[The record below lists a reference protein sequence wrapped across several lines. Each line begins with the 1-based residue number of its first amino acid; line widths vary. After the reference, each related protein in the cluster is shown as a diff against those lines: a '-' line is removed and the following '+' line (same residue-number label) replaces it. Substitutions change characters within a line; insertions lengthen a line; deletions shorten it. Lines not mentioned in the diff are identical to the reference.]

1 MLLTSKS
8 LCVLLTAA
16 YANEDFKS
24 YADFPDTPS
33 TWLENLVSEKLINA
47 KIELSPEQDVLL
59 TYAQHG
65 LVLMQ
70 SLKTSL
76 LEASKDQQQEP
87 LLSVNQ
93 QQNVTTLTQL
103 IIAFGALP
111 SMLPGVGLPL
121 EKRSKFYSMVQPQ
134 EHRSLSVEEKH
145 QRLVNTMLELLELI
159 EEPTISQI
167 VLTKHLG
174 DILAILIQLSS
185 APLKKPSPEPEE
197 TVAEGKFHM
206 TQDKYNEFVKEQ
218 HDFKEKLLRIVT
230 KIFPPL
236 TVKYLLLLQS
246 CGATQVVKPLP
257 KSINASRHPTPQWVQ
272 ASCGHLLTYLL
283 TSSPNGVLNII
294 QGILDVGHEDSTA
307 HDMQKYVIIANVI
320 SNPPS
325 TGKYADLEEYFKL
338 ICQQIL
344 AILETKNDPSKVYHT
359 IACHCIRALTE
370 RSLILSTRYLLEPL
384 FDPLLRLLQCP
395 KADKD
400 DNQDIISEAELENC
414 IEKLHLCFVVINDPS
429 LMFIAHLKKIMMVLM
444 ELHCRISLGV
454 SHLRKPV
461 EDLVKRYLKWSSQ
474 SLSLAAIRAFVLNS
488 FEEHGFKPML
498 DQYLYVPGSHGG
510 TKVILKDNK
519 KAEENNFYMEDGEKA
534 IIIIDLLTENAK
546 DLKNLGVEFYLSLL
560 NDLNHLMLT
569 ENDTDEIAV
578 ENVEQNSSEEKL
590 LQLEQDLDRT
600 MMTLRRKLMV
610 IKLLELLSED
620 KDLQEE
626 VMKNSTRL
634 IQFLLLTFQRCAK
647 LCQSRG
653 QDYTSGMAEQQSLL
667 TALTLLNHILT
678 RTDVQEEQWE
688 ALLKSVEDLQILSE
702 YHGDLTIKT
711 LSGKLLALINANVQ
725 AKEHQ
730 EHMKKKVD
738 EIVHKT
744 KEAQI
749 KMEELKEL
757 NEKVLEERRET
768 YEDCLNHLEDKEV
781 PIRGHGLIA
790 LTKLV
795 NLRDEEA
802 MKHIEDIFQLFL
814 DNLVDSDTYIYLQA
828 VKGLSACSFYKPD
841 VVITKLC
848 REYALLD
855 DNKYPGDKGLE
866 LRTKLGEALVNITRI
881 LGQLTPAY
889 KNKLLN
895 PFLAQLNHPDPLIR
909 ASSLSNLGEICKN
922 LRFALG
928 NVVQEIFQGLH
939 AVLQWDKAIEVKR
952 AAVLVLKLM
961 LEGLG
966 DDAFEVLQGL
976 IRDIWKTLILLKKNE
991 HDDIMQIHI
1000 DQAIDEINKI
1010 VKKFLTPSN
1019 EPKKTIYVLDSPPN
1033 PF

>member
-1 MLLTSKS
+1 M
-8 LCVLLTAA
+8 
-16 YANEDFKS
+16 
-24 YADFPDTPS
+24 
-33 TWLENLVSEKLINA
+33 SEKLVKA

-65 LVLMQ
+65 LALMQ

-76 LEASKDQQQEP
+76 MEAAANDIQEP

-93 QQNVTTLTQL
+93 QQNVTTLIQL

-134 EHRSLSVEEKH
+134 EQGSLSVEEKH
-145 QRLVNTMLELLELI
+145 QRLVKTMLELLELI
-159 EEPTISQI
+159 EEPTLSQI

-185 APLKKPSPEPEE
+185 APLKKPSSQGPEE
-197 TVAEGKFHM
+197 TANTTGEGKFHM
-206 TQDKYNEFVKEQ
+206 TQDMYDKFVKEQ
-218 HDFKEKLLRIVT
+218 QEFKEKLLRIVT

-236 TVKYLLLLQS
+236 AVKYLLLLQS
-246 CGATQVVKPLP
+246 CGATQVVKPIP
-257 KSINASRHPTPQWVQ
+257 KSINASRHPTPKWVQ
-272 ASCGHLLTYLL
+272 ASCGHLLTHLL

-294 QGILDVGHEDSTA
+294 QGILDVGHEDNQ
-307 HDMQKYVIIANVI
+307 DMQKYVIIANVI

-325 TGKYADLEEYFKL
+325 TGKYAHLDEYFKL

-344 AILETKNDPSKVYHT
+344 AILQKKNDPSQVYHT

-370 RSLILSTRYLLEPL
+370 RSLILSRKYLLEPL
-384 FDPLLRLLQCP
+384 FEPLIRLFSQQCQ
-395 KADKD
+395 KFEDV
-400 DNQDIISEAELENC
+400 NQDSGAIISENELENC
-414 IEKLHLCFVVINDPS
+414 IEKIHLCFVVINDPS
-429 LMFIAHLKKIMMVLM
+429 LMFVRHLDRIIMALM

-474 SLSLAAIRAFVLNS
+474 SVSLAAIRAFVLN
-488 FEEHGFKPML
+488 EEGSSFKPMHA
-498 DQYLYVPGSHGG
+498 QYLYVPGSHGG

-534 IIIIDLLTENAK
+534 IIIIDLLTENV
-546 DLKNLGVEFYLSLL
+546 DLKNLGAEFYLSLL

-569 ENDTDEIAV
+569 ENADDNDEIGV
-578 ENVEQNSSEEKL
+578 ENIEEQNSSEEKL

-610 IKLLELLSED
+610 IKMLELLSED
-620 KDLQEE
+620 KDLQEQ
-626 VMKNSTRL
+626 VMKNSMRL

-647 LCQSRG
+647 LCQSRVG
-653 QDYTSGMAEQQSLL
+653 QDQDYRSGMAEQQSLL
-667 TALTLLNHILT
+667 TALTLLNHIVT
-678 RTDVQEEQWE
+678 GSTDVQEEQWE
-688 ALLKSVEDLQILSE
+688 ALLKSVEDLKILSE
-702 YHGDLTIKT
+702 CHGDLTIKT

-730 EHMKKKVD
+730 EHMKRKVD

-757 NEKVLEERRET
+757 NEKVLEERRDT

-814 DNLVDSDTYIYLQA
+814 NNLVDTDTYIYLQA

-866 LRTKLGEALVNITRI
+866 LRTKLGEALVNITKI
-881 LGQLTPAY
+881 LGELTPAY

-928 NVVQEIFQGLH
+928 NVVQEMFQGLH

-991 HDDIMQIHI
+991 HDDIMQIHV